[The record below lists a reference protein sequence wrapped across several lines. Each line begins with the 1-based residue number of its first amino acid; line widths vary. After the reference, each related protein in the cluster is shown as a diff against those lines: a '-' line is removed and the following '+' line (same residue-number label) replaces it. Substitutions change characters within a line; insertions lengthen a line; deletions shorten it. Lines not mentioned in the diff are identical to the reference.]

1 MILNILAASIVLL
14 APAQQGTASS
24 QGADDVAPIVQRV
37 ATTVQ
42 LAAQEYRI
50 GVADGR
56 VVSPAEVEEAQLF
69 LAEARRTAERLPA
82 GGSASVIGAIDALV
96 AAVGRTDDPDS
107 ITVAAR
113 ALTTTLAERYRVDV
127 DQVPATAP
135 SLARGA
141 QVYQQNC
148 ADCHGAA
155 GRGDGPAGLGLTPP
169 PSALND
175 GVRLVDVSPLDFYR
189 RTTIGV
195 AGTAMPAFETR
206 LNAADRWAA
215 AVYATLLRYPA
226 PAGDVPPG
234 LRSFGA
240 TARMSDAE
248 VAEALGSPVERV
260 TQQIAAVRSF
270 HGQESGAG
278 AALVFADVA
287 NQLDSVLTLASA
299 GQPDAASA
307 AAFEAYLTFEQVES
321 GVRAVDPALASR
333 LEAAFATLRG
343 RAGGGATPAELQTLR
358 AELATGLARAELL
371 IGKPMSATDL
381 FVQSFVILLREGL
394 EAILL
399 IGALIAF
406 LVKTGNAKRRR
417 DIHFGVAA
425 AVVVSLLTAV
435 AFETVFRFS
444 AASQEVLEGA
454 TMLVAAAV
462 LFYVSYW
469 LLSKM
474 EVAKWNRFVKGK
486 VQDALVSGSAFAL
499 PSVAFLAVYR
509 EGVET
514 VLFYKALLVAGPAS
528 GAVVPV
534 LLGIAAA
541 SVLLGIVYVLINR
554 FGVRL
559 PLKPFFGITSAFLYY
574 MAFVFLGK
582 GIAELQGGGVL
593 PITVVSWAPQVERLG
608 IYRTVE
614 SLGAQAVLVG
624 LLLAAVVWT
633 FYLEPRRLRVTQQL
647 VPEPNER
654 VEVPAPVDLP
664 AAPASTGGVPFEVDL
679 LRSLERMDADLAELR
694 AEVERLK
701 ARLAAR
707 R

>member
-1 MILNILAASIVLL
+1 MILISALTTILLVS
-14 APAQQGTASS
+14 APQQGVQSPPP
-24 QGADDVAPIVQRV
+24 GGDLAPIVQRI

-50 GVADGR
+50 GVSGGR
-56 VVSPAEVEEAQLF
+56 VTSPAEVEEASLF
-69 LAEARRTAERLPA
+69 LAEARRTAERLPPES
-82 GGSASVIGAIDALV
+82 SASTITAIDQLL
-96 AAVGRTDDPDS
+96 AAVSRTADPD
-107 ITVAAR
+107 TVAVGAR
-113 ALTTTLAERYRVDV
+113 ALTAELVERYRVDI
-127 DQVPATAP
+127 DQVPGTAP

-148 ADCHGAA
+148 ADCHGPA
-155 GRGDGPAGLGLTPP
+155 GRGDGPGGLGLTPP
-169 PSALND
+169 PSALMD
-175 GVRLVDVSPLDFYR
+175 GVRLVAVSPLDFYR
-189 RTTIGV
+189 RITIGV

-206 LNAADRWAA
+206 LSSSDRWAA
-215 AVYATLLRYPA
+215 AAYATLLRYPA
-226 PAGDVPPG
+226 PSGDVPTG
-234 LRSFGA
+234 LRPFGT
-240 TARMSDAE
+240 TARMTD
-248 VAEALGSPVERV
+248 VQIAEALGVPIDRAAPAL
-260 TQQIAAVRSF
+260 AAVRSF
-270 HGQESGAG
+270 QGQESGAQ
-278 AALVFADVA
+278 AEAVFADV
-287 NQLDSVLTLASA
+287 NRRLDSVLTLAAA
-299 GQPDAASA
+299 GQSEKASIE
-307 AAFEAYLTFEQVES
+307 AFEAYLTFEQVES
-321 GVRAVDPALASR
+321 GLRAVDPSLAAR
-333 LEAAFATLRG
+333 LEAGFATLRG
-343 RAGGGATPAELQTLR
+343 RAGGGATSAELQSLR
-358 AELATGLARAELL
+358 DELATGLARGERIL
-371 IGKPMSATDL
+371 GRPMTTTEL

-406 LVKTGNAKRRR
+406 LVKTGNPQRRR
-417 DIHFGVAA
+417 DIHFGAGA

-435 AFETVFRFS
+435 AFETIFRFS
-444 AASQEVLEGA
+444 PASQEVLEGV
-454 TMLVAAAV
+454 TMLVATVA

-514 VLFYKALLVAGPAS
+514 VLFYKALLVAGPAT
-528 GAVVPV
+528 GAVWPV

-541 SVLLGIVYVLINR
+541 SVVLGVVYVLINR
-554 FGVRL
+554 FGVKL

-582 GIAELQGGGVL
+582 GIAELQGGGVV
-593 PITVVSWAPQVERLG
+593 PITVVGWAPQIERLG

-614 SLGAQAVLVG
+614 SLTAQG
-624 LLLAAVVWT
+624 ILLLLFVGALVWT
-633 FYLEPRRLRVTQQL
+633 FYLEPRRLRVTQEL
-647 VPEPNER
+647 VPDP
-654 VEVPAPVDLP
+654 LP
-664 AAPASTGGVPFEVDL
+664 PGDADQPELESREAGSPVPFEVDL

-701 ARLAAR
+701 ARLHAR